1 MQGTAK
7 VFHRLSDLAFGLSY
21 PDGNT
26 VGRQIVGRGGAVFNH
41 LTPLATDNG
50 KGKTGPGWTVG
61 AQMVEVEFDRRECSY
76 RLIRA
81 ATVMDVGKAVDPSA
95 YEGLVRGGMS
105 MGLSLAREETLHY
118 GQACDSLSTS
128 FRTYKLLHIGQE
140 PRYLVGFV
148 ETPQLDAAVWQPRM
162 QRARHYGMPGGSGK
176 RLVARHGQRGGYA
189 ARDQRKPV
197 AACTEQTC
205 AAGQRS

>member
-1 MQGTAK
+1 
-7 VFHRLSDLAFGLSY
+7 
-21 PDGNT
+21 
-26 VGRQIVGRGGAVFNH
+26 
-41 LTPLATDNG
+41 
-50 KGKTGPGWTVG
+50 
-61 AQMVEVEFDRRECSY
+61 MVEVEFDRRECSY

-148 ETPQLDAAVWQPRM
+148 ETPQLDAPFGN
-162 QRARHYGMPGGSGK
+162 RACSEHGIIGMPAALANALSRAMGK
-176 RLVARHGQRGGYA
+176 EVDMLPATNESLWRLAR
-189 ARDQRKPV
+189 
-197 AACTEQTC
+197 EQTC